1 LTGIPRLG
9 LGAVSIGYIA
19 LFLGVAIPR
28 VRYPFGLE
36 WLEGQA
42 LVSVQRILEGQPLF
56 TAPSWEYIPFMYTPL
71 YYYVSAAWVGVMDL
85 GLPALRV
92 VSLVATLVCFVL
104 SFAIARRASGD
115 SSTGLIAA
123 GLFAATF
130 EASGAWFDL
139 ARVDML
145 FLALLLSGLYAVQR
159 NGRFSLALA
168 APLLAAAYLTKQTA
182 LVMVLP
188 ILLYAVLVRPRAG
201 LLLAGALAAIVLATT
216 LVWDRASD
224 GWYWRFTLEL
234 PRQTYTL
241 APAQALGF
249 WTHDLLGSVPIAL
262 LAIAFHLGTRWRS
275 VWSERCRSGRRLVD
289 DDSSRQ
295 LLFVT
300 LLATGLIGGAWASR
314 AHAGGFANVLIPAY
328 CAIAIV
334 GSVALH
340 EILASGWGTHGRI
353 AVVLL
358 AFVQFGILAYDPR
371 ALVPS
376 PASARS
382 GHALAERL
390 ASYPGD
396 VYTPF
401 HPEVALLAGK
411 RTFAQAGAW
420 SWLIWSDDQALK
432 DRVNVPLHRAFRE
445 QRFDAVVCAQGWCKR
460 FEALQE
466 GYAVRGPALDDV
478 GPFWQRTGKPIR
490 PAALLTP
497 RAAPD

>member
-28 VRYPFGLE
+28 VQYPFGLE

-289 DDSSRQ
+289 ELPQRAPSRRRR
-295 LLFVT
+295 FVT
-300 LLATGLIGGAWASR
+300 PAALR
-314 AHAGGFANVLIPAY
+314 HAPRDGPDRRS
-328 CAIAIV
+328 V
-334 GSVALH
+334 GV
-340 EILASGWGTHGRI
+340 
-353 AVVLL
+353 
-358 AFVQFGILAYDPR
+358 
-371 ALVPS
+371 
-376 PASARS
+376 ASARGRIRERADPGLLRHRDRGLRCTARDPRFRL
-382 GHALAERL
+382 GHAWADRR
-390 ASYPGD
+390 SSPGI
-396 VYTPF
+396 
-401 HPEVALLAGK
+401 
-411 RTFAQAGAW
+411 R
-420 SWLIWSDDQALK
+420 S
-432 DRVNVPLHRAFRE
+432 
-445 QRFDAVVCAQGWCKR
+445 
-460 FEALQE
+460 
-466 GYAVRGPALDDV
+466 VRDLG
-478 GPFWQRTGKPIR
+478 IR
-490 PAALLTP
+490 PARPGAQP
-497 RAAPD
+497 CQRPERARARREAGVVPGRCLHAVPPGSGPAGGKTYVCPGGRLELADLE